1 MKKLVPFI
9 LISLL
14 AFTAHAQEI
23 NSDKKIE
30 FIQFL
35 NKYFSNSSNSNTDI
49 RSFHIVENTLI
60 IFHTVINE
68 NNTTSSSDTTLISLD
83 QVEKLSLEKGKAK
96 NGSIGLGLKF
106 IASKNQQLLKN
117 IPVTQNGKINPD
129 QLASTS
135 GTIVQKMAGQSAGVY
150 VGNDNSPGGSP
161 KVRIRGITS
170 INSNNNPLYI
180 VDDVPIS
187 NINTINPDDIA
198 SVEVL
203 KDASSTAMYGVRGA
217 NGVVIIKTKRGEDTD
232 AVSDEIYNRKEQSY
246 VLWAFG
252 EKAAELKNSKEGKKI
267 NGLLKSIRD

>member
-1 MKKLVPFI
+1 MKKLVSFI

-60 IFHTVINE
+60 IFHTVLNE
-68 NNTTSSSDTTLISLD
+68 NNTTSSNDTTLISLD
-83 QVEKLSLEKGKAK
+83 QVEKLSLEKGKRK
-96 NGSIGLGLKF
+96 DGSLDVGLKF
-106 IASKNQQLLKN
+106 TAFKNQQLLKN
-117 IPVTQNGKINPD
+117 QPVTESSKINPD

-135 GTIVQKMAGQSAGVY
+135 GTIVQKMAGQSAGVH

-170 INSNNNPLYI
+170 VNSNNNPLYI

-198 SVEVL
+198 SIEVL

-217 NGVVIIKTKRGEDTD
+217 NGVVIIKTKRGEDNDT
-232 AVSDEIYNRKEQSY
+232 VSNEINNKEQSY
-246 VLWAFG
+246 LLRAFG
-252 EKAAELKNSKEGKKI
+252 EKATELKNSKEGKKI
-267 NGLLKSIRD
+267 NSLLKSLKD

>member
-1 MKKLVPFI
+1 MKKVLNLI
-9 LISLL
+9 LILL
-14 AFTAHAQEI
+14 FASITNAQQI
-23 NSDKKIE
+23 NSEKE
-30 FIQFL
+30 VELLQFL
-35 NKYFSNSSNSNTDI
+35 KKYFSTSSNSNTDI

-83 QVEKLSLEKGKAK
+83 QVEKLSLEKGKGK
-96 NGSIGLGLKF
+96 DKSLRLGLKF
-106 IASKNQQLLKN
+106 TALKNQQLLKN
-117 IPVTQNGKINPD
+117 QPNTENGKINPD
-129 QLASTS
+129 QLASTT
-135 GTIVQKMAGQSAGVY
+135 GTIVQKMAGQSAGVH

-170 INSNNNPLYI
+170 VNSNNNPLYI

-198 SVEVL
+198 SIEVL
-203 KDASSTAMYGVRGA
+203 KDASSTAMYGVRGS
-217 NGVVIIKTKRGEDTD
+217 NGVVIIKTKRGEDAD
-232 AVSDEIYNRKEQSY
+232 AVSEEINNKKEQSY

-267 NGLLKSIRD
+267 NSLLKSIRN

>member
-1 MKKLVPFI
+1 MKKVLNLI
-9 LISLL
+9 LILL
-14 AFTAHAQEI
+14 FASITNAQQI
-23 NSDKKIE
+23 NSEKE
-30 FIQFL
+30 VELLQFL
-35 NKYFSNSSNSNTDI
+35 KKYFSTSSNSNTDI

-83 QVEKLSLEKGKAK
+83 QVEKLSLEKGKGQD
-96 NGSIGLGLKF
+96 GSLGAGLKF
-106 IASKNQQLLKN
+106 TAVKNQQLLKN
-117 IPVTQNGKINPD
+117 QPITENGKINPD
-129 QLASTS
+129 QLASTT
-135 GTIVQKMAGQSAGVY
+135 GTIVQKMAGQSAGVH

-170 INSNNNPLYI
+170 VNSNNNPLYI

-198 SVEVL
+198 SIEVL
-203 KDASSTAMYGVRGA
+203 KDASSTAMYGVRGS
-217 NGVVIIKTKRGEDTD
+217 NGVVIIKTKRGEDAD
-232 AVSDEIYNRKEQSY
+232 AVSEEINNKKEQSY

-267 NGLLKSIRD
+267 NSLLKSIRN

>member
-1 MKKLVPFI
+1 MKKVLNLI
-9 LISLL
+9 LILL
-14 AFTAHAQEI
+14 FASTTNAQQI
-23 NSDKKIE
+23 NSEKE
-30 FIQFL
+30 VELIQFL
-35 NKYFSNSSNSNTDI
+35 KKYFSSSNSNTDI

-68 NNTTSSSDTTLISLD
+68 NNTSSSSDTTLISLD
-83 QVEKLSLEKGKAK
+83 QVEKLSIETGKGQD
-96 NGSIGLGLKF
+96 GTLGVGLKF
-106 IASKNQQLLKN
+106 TALKNKQLLKN
-117 IPVTQNGKINPD
+117 QPVTENGKINPD

-198 SVEVL
+198 SIEVL

-232 AVSDEIYNRKEQSY
+232 AVSNEINNKKDQSY
-246 VLWAFG
+246 LLWAFG

-267 NGLLKSIRD
+267 NSLLKSIRD